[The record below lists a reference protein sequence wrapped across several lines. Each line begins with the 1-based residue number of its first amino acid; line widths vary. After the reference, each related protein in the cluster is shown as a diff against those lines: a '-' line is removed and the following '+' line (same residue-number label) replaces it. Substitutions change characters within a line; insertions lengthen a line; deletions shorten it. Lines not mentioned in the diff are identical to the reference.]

1 MNMLAVSV
9 HGCLEYLL
17 SVCSR
22 CLSYAG
28 LSAPPDCAY
37 RRGEPLQVIN
47 RACLRG
53 MGGWGYHGL
62 QEDINDA

>member
-1 MNMLAVSV
+1 MNVLSVSV
-9 HGCLEYLL
+9 QGCLDYLL

-37 RRGEPLQVIN
+37 RRGEPAQV
-47 RACLRG
+47 
-53 MGGWGYHGL
+53 
-62 QEDINDA
+62 